1 MKPKA
6 AVLAG
11 QGAALVAPPKRR
23 VFPGHPR
30 QAAHARRFVASA
42 LDGCPASETA
52 VLLTSEL
59 VTNALAHTP
68 SGDGGSF
75 EVIVWLGAS
84 AVCIA
89 VLDAGSASTPL
100 VGDSDP
106 DTESGR
112 GLGLI
117 AMLAESWGHEGGPAG
132 RVVWFL
138 LRWHEE

>member
-1 MKPKA
+1 MLGGPC
-6 AVLAG
+6 
-11 QGAALVAPPKRR
+11 AALVAPPKRR

-30 QAAHARRFVASA
+30 QAALARRFVARV

-59 VTNALAHTP
+59 VANALAHTP
-68 SGDGGSF
+68 SGDGGLF
-75 EVIVWLGAS
+75 EVIVWRGAA

-89 VLDAGSASTPL
+89 VLDAGSASAPV
-100 VGDSDP
+100 VGDADP
-106 DTESGR
+106 STESGR
-112 GLGLI
+112 GLGLV
-117 AMLAESWGHEGGPAG
+117 AMLAESWGHDGGPAG